1 MLAVLWIGHW
11 TLLCILTH
19 APVQISAPIV
29 RRGED
34 KFVHFLLY
42 FFLTLFGGLRIQR
55 LQQDRM
61 RRRLLLWGIFYLAFA
76 VADEW
81 TQQYVGRMP
90 SVNDWL
96 ADAIGVAMATW
107 FLVARW
113 RRIGNEHLVGIPAE
127 RSL

>member
-1 MLAVLWIGHW
+1 MFAVLWIGHW

-34 KFVHFLLY
+34 KLVHFLLY

-55 LQQDRM
+55 LQQDQM
-61 RRRLLLWGIFYLAFA
+61 RRRLLLWSLFYLAFA

-81 TQQYVGRMP
+81 TQQFVGRTP

-107 FLVARW
+107 FLDARW
-113 RRIGNEHLVGIPAE
+113 RRTEKYQFPAVSTGQ
-127 RSL
+127 SL